1 MIDSIV
7 IKYGINLP
15 IVPIKA
21 NQYLVGPKRVRC
33 ELKQGMLMCS
43 IGQGQ
48 LELFENFLIKNQKN
62 LERALV
68 VVMLKTRES
77 LEQVIENMVQSKS
90 ATNHTLK

>member
-1 MIDSIV
+1 
-7 IKYGINLP
+7 
-15 IVPIKA
+15 
-21 NQYLVGPKRVRC
+21 
-33 ELKQGMLMCS
+33 MCS

-77 LEQVIENMVQSKS
+77 LEQVIENMVQSRS
-90 ATNHTLK
+90 TLNHTLKASRIVKETSGTRLSLTKYQRSAVGMGESGFDQSDIM

>member
-1 MIDSIV
+1 
-7 IKYGINLP
+7 
-15 IVPIKA
+15 
-21 NQYLVGPKRVRC
+21 
-33 ELKQGMLMCS
+33 MCS